1 MEKELDRNQALRY
14 LRSGK
19 RLFHYSL
26 PNKYIFYYN
35 GIIFDD
41 KGEEV
46 ESFLES
52 EWKRNIQEE
61 KHLK

>member
-1 MEKELDRNQALRY
+1 MEKELDKKEALKQ
-14 LRSGK
+14 LKSGK
-19 RLFHYSL
+19 KLIHYSL

-46 ESFLES
+46 ESFLDRKS
-52 EWKRNIQEE
+52 VV
-61 KHLK
+61 